1 MALAHPVNRIIIQ
14 EYLHKGWDVLT
25 EYFRN
30 DPLERCRRG
39 FQPEHHNHCDEYTRF
54 RYECFLFLIFGMH
67 ADLVIS
73 ADAVQKTIHR
83 MPHDS
88 VQHTVCKRYGEN
100 VCDYHGVKFS
110 IINVDPN
117 FLVFLGDEDYG
128 AEPCRPFYWS
138 RMNPILNNLS
148 ISSFTRVA

>member
-1 MALAHPVNRIIIQ
+1 MVQVVLARSVYRKIIQ

-73 ADAVQKTIHR
+73 VEAVQEAVHL
-83 MPHDS
+83 MPCDGI
-88 VQHTVCKRYGEN
+88 QHAIRKWQGEQ
-100 VCDYHGVKFS
+100 VCDCYGVELF
-110 IINVDPN
+110 IIVAYTYCP
-117 FLVFLGDEDYG
+117 VFLRDYDGG
-128 AEPCRPFYWS
+128 AEPCHPFYWS
-138 RMNPILNNLS
+138 YEPVS
-148 ISSFTRVA
+148 